1 MYRSSRWTLIIT
13 TLPQAKSIVYE
24 EHITSEYLASLK
36 CVHYLKCKAFIGCS
50 LEKSHH
56 FNRSVCCCISLLVF
70 VVAYRYLC
78 VLLPRATCV
87 CCCRALLVFVV
98 ASRYSCLLLH
108 RATCVCCCIALLV
121 LVVAAR
127 YLCVLLC
134 RAICVCG
141 CIALLVFVIA
151 SRYLCLLL
159 HRATCVCCCIEL
171 LVCVVM
177 SRYLCLL
184 LQETV
189 LNVLTEIDTMW
200 KRNVEISR

>member
-56 FNRSVCCCISLLVF
+56 FNRSVCCCISLLVC
-70 VVAYRYLC
+70 VAAARYLC
-78 VLLPRATCV
+78 LLLP
-87 CCCRALLVFVV
+87 
-98 ASRYSCLLLH
+98 

-121 LVVAAR
+121 FVV
-127 YLCVLLC
+127 
-134 RAICVCG
+134 
-141 CIALLVFVIA
+141 A

-159 HRATCVCCCIEL
+159 HRATCVCCCVTL
-171 LVCVVM
+171 LVFVVAGNCAQCAHWN
-177 SRYLCLL
+177 RYNVKTKCRNKSVAFDWVAKMYA
-184 LQETV
+184 TV
-189 LNVLTEIDTMW
+189 SSSNQVV
-200 KRNVEISR
+200 RISSG